1 MATALMVLGVLL
13 VGATGWLIARSLVL
27 PRLRLEAHLRDV
39 QSYGFERQVSD
50 ETSVASASR
59 GWLNSSLNAAAE
71 RIGRWLMTH
80 LPSLPAVSRTDLSAA
95 GYYDITPE
103 AVHGYRALGLCF
115 AVLLAVL
122 YELGSGGL
130 SAFGIVAIVCV
141 AVLAW
146 DGPRL
151 LIRQRGRSRLNA
163 IDRELPQLLD
173 LLVATVEAGIGF
185 GGALN
190 GVANRFDGPLGDEL
204 RITMRQ
210 QNLGI
215 STDRALTEMA
225 DRCQTPSVRSFARAV
240 IRAESHG
247 VAIGPVLRHLA
258 REIRQRRRDAA
269 REKIQKA
276 PIKMLFPLVF
286 FILLPLLM
294 VIMFPAMYNILHVLS
309 HA

>member
-1 MATALMVLGVLL
+1 VVALMVLGILL
-13 VGATGWLIARSLVL
+13 IGATAWLLARTLVL
-27 PRLRLEAHLRDV
+27 PRLHVESHLRHV
-39 QSYGFERQVSD
+39 ENYGFGRQVGD
-50 ETSVASASR
+50 EVTLTSAPR
-59 GWLNSSLNAAAE
+59 GWLNTSLNPLAE
-71 RIGRWLMTH
+71 RIGGWVITRVPTI
-80 LPSLPAVSRTDLSAA
+80 PALTRQDLSAA
-95 GYYDITPE
+95 GHYETTPE
-103 AVHGYRALGLCF
+103 AVQGYRVLIALVAAGL
-115 AVLLAVL
+115 VLL
-122 YELGSGGL
+122 YELGNGL
-130 SAFGIVAIVCV
+130 SLFGFVFILCAL
-141 AVLAW
+141 VL
-146 DGPRL
+146 GFEIPGFI
-151 LIRQRGRSRLNA
+151 IRSQGRARLNR
-163 IDRELPQLLD
+163 IDRDLPQLLD

-215 STDRALTEMA
+215 GTERALTDMA
-225 DRCQTPSVRSFARAV
+225 DRVQTASVRAFSRAV

-247 VAIGPVLRHLA
+247 MAMGPVLRALA

-294 VIMFPAMYNILHVLS
+294 VIMFPAMYNILHTL
-309 HA
+309 ANT